1 MPPEV
6 TARTQFSMNQEVRSH
21 QMLNPNTLILDFPAS
36 RTVRNTFLFFTS
48 HPFYGILLQ
57 HLRWT
62 KIPCSYKLI
71 SGLFI
76 LFHQSVHPFSVSNCF
91 SYCSFVIH
99 FEIINCDISCLFF
112 LRFALALLGLLWL
125 HMNFRIVFS
134 FSVKTLRV

>member
-21 QMLNPNTLILDFPAS
+21 QILNPNTLILDFPAS
-36 RTVRNTFLFFTS
+36 RTVRNTLLSFTR

-57 HLRWT
+57 QL
-62 KIPCSYKLI
+62 PCVYKLI

-76 LFHQSVHPFSVSNCF
+76 LLHQSVHLFSVSDCL

-99 FEIINCDISCLFF
+99 FEIRKCDISFLFF
-112 LRFALALLGLLWL
+112 LRFALAYSG
-125 HMNFRIVFS
+125 S
-134 FSVKTLRV
+134 FVAPYEFQNCFFFFCKNIEILRF

>member
-1 MPPEV
+1 MKAQGWSLQSWRRLLPDIKSSR
-6 TARTQFSMNQEVRSH
+6 A
-21 QMLNPNTLILDFPAS
+21 LILDFPAS

-71 SGLFI
+71 SGL
-76 LFHQSVHPFSVSNCF
+76 LFFSISLYVFSVSNCF
-91 SYCSFVIH
+91 SYCSFVIP
-99 FEIINCDISCLFF
+99 FEIRNCDISCLFF

-125 HMNFRIVFS
+125 HMNFRIVS
-134 FSVKTLRV
+134 FSVKTLRF